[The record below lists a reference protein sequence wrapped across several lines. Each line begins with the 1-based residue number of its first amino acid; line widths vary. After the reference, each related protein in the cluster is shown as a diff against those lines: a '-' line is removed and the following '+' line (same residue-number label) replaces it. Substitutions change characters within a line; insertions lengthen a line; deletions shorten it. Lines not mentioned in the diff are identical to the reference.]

1 MGKAR
6 KVIPFCI
13 RNVPWSSGRTKPQ
26 RQQGHTSQRWEGEI
40 NQKGNGCAEQWFSS
54 SQRRQETGT
63 TTPRGQPDMSSEACR
78 RGWMTNPEAREGS
91 ARGKALLPPQG
102 KDTCFLQGL
111 DSWRTQLSECWWV
124 NVEALVQ
131 ICDSNPRVGSELLVA
146 QRSKLAMCLTHVHAK
161 SLLWCPTLCD
171 LMDYI
176 AHQAPLSMGFS
187 RQEYGVGSHSLL
199 QGIFPTQGSNQSFW
213 FFILVP
219 PGKPN
224 VSDISQSKSA

>member
-1 MGKAR
+1 MFK
-6 KVIPFCI
+6 
-13 RNVPWSSGRTKPQ
+13 
-26 RQQGHTSQRWEGEI
+26 
-40 NQKGNGCAEQWFSS
+40 
-54 SQRRQETGT
+54 
-63 TTPRGQPDMSSEACR
+63 
-78 RGWMTNPEAREGS
+78 
-91 ARGKALLPPQG
+91 
-102 KDTCFLQGL
+102 FL
-111 DSWRTQLSECWWV
+111 EV
-124 NVEALVQ
+124 
-131 ICDSNPRVGSELLVA
+131 LVA
-146 QRSKLAMCLTHVHAK
+146 QS
-161 SLLWCPTLCD
+161 CPTLCD